1 MIHYS
6 CDRCRCEIDPQ
17 DDLRYVVK
25 IEIQATMDP
34 QMDSTE
40 PDDDRDHLAEIE
52 EIISELSDESM
63 ETIGEDIYQKR
74 SFDLCPS
81 CYRQFI
87 KNPLGREQKAS
98 MGFSKN

>member
-34 QMDSTE
+34 QAEAE
-40 PDDDRDHLAEIE
+40 PDDDRDHLSEIE
-52 EIISELSDESM
+52 EILSELSEDGADAV
-63 ETIGEDIYQKR
+63 GEDIYQKR

-98 MGFSKN
+98 LGFSKN